1 MVPGFTHL
9 LYPLDRPM
17 TQKYLLA
24 FLAGVLL
31 SLPSI
36 AQTTLKF
43 TDYPVSETYTGKHA
57 KAKTGNGV
65 GQPHPDGGYLPSM
78 FRTRLNEAARS
89 GDVNFAGR
97 YILTTWGCG
106 SGGCREGAI
115 VDAKNGDVF
124 WLPRSACC
132 YDDGDYSYIENS
144 HLLKVVSNEGQEL
157 SRDAE
162 EALDKRKQAGEDVP
176 FEDYRAPSV
185 EYFYFFDGV
194 RFQEV
199 FKQTLDKKEAD
210 AVEVSVPS
218 ELRKY
223 VFDMY
228 EDVAKDVSVINLSDL
243 NADGKNDF
251 ILTIVDTGYCG
262 SAGCLTQ
269 LLISTKS
276 DRYVAVYSGN
286 LYELKLQPNKSQA
299 PSRFDVMGHSSL
311 CNQNGPDV
319 CEFVLELRGY
329 ELELIDWKWTM
340 TNFGKQLM
348 KKFTG
353 N

>member
-1 MVPGFTHL
+1 MQKHLFTFIAAV
-9 LYPLDRPM
+9 M
-17 TQKYLLA
+17 
-24 FLAGVLL
+24 L

-36 AQTTLKF
+36 AQTALKSVPDF
-43 TDYPVSETYTGKHA
+43 TDYPVKKMYTGKHA
-57 KAKTGNGV
+57 EARTSNGV

-78 FRTRLNEAARS
+78 FRTRLIEAARS
-89 GDVNFAGR
+89 GNVNFAGR

-115 VDAKNGDVF
+115 IDAKNGDVF

-132 YDDGDYSYIENS
+132 SDADGYFWGDDSR
-144 HLLKVVSNEGQEL
+144 LLKVLSNEGQEL
-157 SRDAE
+157 SREAE
-162 EALDKRKQAGEDVP
+162 EALDKRKHAGEDVP

-185 EYFYFFDGV
+185 EYFYVFDGV

-199 FKQTLDKKEAD
+199 FKRTVVKKEAD
-210 AVEVSVPS
+210 AGQVSVPS
-218 ELRKY
+218 ELREY

-228 EDVAKDVSVINLSDL
+228 EEVAKNVSVINLSDL

-251 ILTIVDTGYCG
+251 ILTIEDTGYCG

-311 CNQNGPDV
+311 CNRNGPDV

-329 ELELIDWKWTM
+329 ELDLIDWKWTI

-348 KKFTG
+348 KEFTG